1 MWIVPSHGRPKLLK
15 RLADSFGPEDLKQR
29 VAVILCDRDPS
40 VPEYFLE
47 KWPRTWDFSI
57 AHGEYSYCGEK
68 MNFALE
74 KYPQAKF
81 YGHLCDDVWIQTQ
94 NMLAQLAEAAGDWK
108 IAFPADGIYDEQ
120 PPENLVCFPC
130 MGGKLVRSIGWWA
143 FPELKHNCID
153 SVITD
158 IGVRLGL
165 LVNMRHLR
173 LSMLSP
179 AERVN
184 FWDDTY
190 KRVELINLEA
200 GGIYHTSWEKVER
213 EKTLARIRAAM
224 EADNGVSREA

>member
-1 MWIVPSHGRPKLLK
+1 MWVVPSHGRPKLLK
-15 RLADSFGPEDLKQR
+15 RLADSFGPKDLEQP
-29 VAVILCDRDPS
+29 VTVVLCDQDS
-40 VPEYFLE
+40 AVPEYLQE
-47 KWPRTWDFSI
+47 RWPASWGFMI
-57 AHGEYSYCGEK
+57 ATGENTYCGEK

-74 KYPQAKF
+74 HLPHEKF
-81 YGHLCDDVWIQTQ
+81 YGHLCDDVWIQTKD
-94 NMLAQLAEAAGDWK
+94 MLVELSEAAEDWK
-108 IAFPADGIYDEQ
+108 ISFPSDGIYDEQ

-158 IGVRLGL
+158 IGVKLGL

-179 AERVN
+179 ADRVN

-200 GGIYHTSWEKVER
+200 GNIYHTSWEKVAR
-213 EKTLARIRAAM
+213 EPTLVRIRAAM
-224 EADNGVSREA
+224 EADNGKREG